1 MRVMKNDSEMLNSH
15 WGVMLPKHL
24 CEYIYIGKHC
34 LSVFEFLFT
43 YLNGSKQMKNRWEK
57 TANEKSKQCAQRKL
71 HECFWIC
78 VCIQFGTYANGEK
91 KCFHWT
97 KLFGSISFEGK
108 LKCILCIGVE
118 KKRSTF
124 LHKNLEYIFCTRE
137 LCILNIIWNSELDVI
152 KNNVAVSVRPHEKGA
167 SPQFHSISSMNTI

>member
-1 MRVMKNDSEMLNSH
+1 MAANKWKTGEKKLRMKEVSNVLNANC
-15 WGVMLPKHL
+15 MNA
-24 CEYIYIGKHC
+24 
-34 LSVFEFLFT
+34 FEFVFVYNLE
-43 YLNGSKQMKNRWEK
+43 LMR
-57 TANEKSKQCAQRKL
+57 TAK
-71 HECFWIC
+71 
-78 VCIQFGTYANGEK
+78 K

-152 KNNVAVSVRPHEKGA
+152 KNNVAVPVRPHEKGA